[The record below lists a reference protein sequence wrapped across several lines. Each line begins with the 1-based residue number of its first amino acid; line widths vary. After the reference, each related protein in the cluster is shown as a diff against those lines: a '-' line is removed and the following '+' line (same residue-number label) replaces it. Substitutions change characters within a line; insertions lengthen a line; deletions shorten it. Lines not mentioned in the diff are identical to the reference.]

1 MPPVNGILLID
12 KPEGMT
18 SAAVVRVVKHVLAG
32 EKVGHLG
39 TLDPFAGG
47 LLPICLGT
55 GTKISQFL
63 MVERKAYSGTIRL
76 GIETDTFDSTGMV
89 IKTEPVPQHDETTLR
104 KLEAQFTGEH
114 WQTPPMYSAIKRQGV
129 PLYKL
134 ARQGIE
140 VDREPR
146 KVTIEQLTLTS
157 MGNDTLS
164 FLLRCSKGTYVRSFA
179 ADLGVILGCGA
190 HLATLRRTEFG
201 PFSVDQ
207 ALPLTLV
214 AARCEQRTLP
224 VLSLE
229 QALQHYR
236 AVEITEEAALR
247 LRQGRQEALREILHE
262 ATTGEIVQ
270 LLSPRGELVAMVQF
284 QGEWKLLRVFS
295 TLQSE
300 DGVLRGIGD

>member
-1 MPPVNGILLID
+1 VPPVNGILLID

-18 SAAVVRVVKHVLAG
+18 SAAVVRVVKRVLAE

-76 GIETDTFDSTGMV
+76 GVETDTFDSTGTV
-89 IKTEPVPQHDETTLR
+89 IKTAPVPQNDEIILR

-114 WQTPPMYSAIKRQGV
+114 WQTPPMYSAIKRKGV

-146 KVTIEQLTLTS
+146 KVTIEQLTLTP

-179 ADLGVILGCGA
+179 ADLGTTLGCGA

-270 LLSPRGELVAMVQF
+270 LLSPAGELVAMVQF

-300 DGVLRGIGD
+300 GGVLRGIGD